1 MNEALNIALSF
12 PTLPLSV
19 LLAFVVIY
27 WLLAATGLFDVDAVE
42 GWVDLDVGDLVE
54 ATDTSVTPSGLAG
67 VMARL
72 GLSGVPFMVTLTLI
86 ILFAWLS
93 SCYLHLFLLSPM
105 TAGFGFLL
113 GLGVLAGSFVL
124 AILATALALKPIR
137 WILSK
142 LMVEEDGHA
151 TILGKEGVVSSPI
164 VDSNGGRVEVHDG
177 GAGLILQAKSLTDVV
192 YERGAAVVVVSHD
205 KQNHVYEIVSKEEF
219 YLHK

>member
-1 MNEALNIALSF
+1 MNEAITIALSF
-12 PTLPLSV
+12 PTLPITV

-27 WLLAATGLFDVDAVE
+27 WLLAATGLFDIDAVE

-54 ATDTSVTPSGLAG
+54 ATDSSVTPSGFAG
-67 VMARL
+67 VLARL
-72 GLSGVPFMVTLTLI
+72 GLSGVPFMVSITLV
-86 ILFAWLS
+86 ILFAWLA

-113 GLGVLAGSFVL
+113 GLAVLAGSLVI

-142 LMVEEDGHA
+142 LIVNDEGPS
-151 TILGKEGVVSSPI
+151 TLLGKEGIVSSP
-164 VDSNGGRVEVHDG
+164 VVNSNGGRVEVNDG

-205 KQNHVYEIVSKEEF
+205 KQNHVYEIISKEEF
-219 YLHK
+219 YMHK